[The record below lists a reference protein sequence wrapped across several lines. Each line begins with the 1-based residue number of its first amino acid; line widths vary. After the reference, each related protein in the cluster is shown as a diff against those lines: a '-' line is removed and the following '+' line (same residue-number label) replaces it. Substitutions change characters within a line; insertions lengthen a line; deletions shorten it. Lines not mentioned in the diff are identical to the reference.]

1 VAPVPLRLRR
11 SAPRGEAEVLR
22 LHVPQWPWIVL
33 AKSGRYTSAGDRR
46 SGGIRKVQSGGKPGG
61 TSARLF
67 PRDERRQVERLDDCH
82 SADSPAPSHRR
93 ARGCRAPLPNSPTL
107 APLVHRDRPDY
118 SRSVVTRRGPAPTPY
133 YRAAGRHAP
142 RSAPV
147 APRGS
152 GRSRRGGPQRQ
163 TPPEARTQAQRPV
176 LAVAWGPEIT
186 PHYLWKLWVTRVYKR
201 QAVRA

>member
-46 SGGIRKVQSGGKPGG
+46 SGGIREVQSGGKPGG

-67 PRDERRQVERLDDCH
+67 PRDERCQVERLDDCH

-118 SRSVVTRRGPAPTPY
+118 FSVSGHSTRPGTHPVLP
-133 YRAAGRHAP
+133 GG
-142 RSAPV
+142 RSARPSIC
-147 APRGS
+147 ARSSSRKRAQSARRSSETNSPGGS
-152 GRSRRGGPQRQ
+152 DSG
-163 TPPEARTQAQRPV
+163 PEARSGCCLGSRNHSPLPV
-176 LAVAWGPEIT
+176 ETVGNS
-186 PHYLWKLWVTRVYKR
+186 RV
-201 QAVRA
+201 

>member
-33 AKSGRYTSAGDRR
+33 AKSGRYTSAGCRR
-46 SGGIRKVQSGGKPGG
+46 SGWIRKVQSGGKPGG

-67 PRDERRQVERLDDCH
+67 PGDECRQVERLDDCH
-82 SADSPAPSHRR
+82 SGDSPAPSHRR

-118 SRSVVTRRGPAPTPY
+118 SRSAVTRRGPAPTPY
-133 YRAAGRHAP
+133 SRAAGQRAP

-152 GRSRRGGPQRQ
+152 GRSRRAGPQRQ
-163 TPPEARTQAQRPV
+163 TRPEARTQAQRPV

-201 QAVRA
+201 QALRA